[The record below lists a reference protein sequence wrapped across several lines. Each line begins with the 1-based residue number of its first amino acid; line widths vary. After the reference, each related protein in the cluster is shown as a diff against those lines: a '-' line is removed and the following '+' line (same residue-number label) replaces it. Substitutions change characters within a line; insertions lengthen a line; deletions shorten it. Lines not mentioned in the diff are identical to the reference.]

1 MTLEVGARR
10 PDSLFNQPFFAKAKR
25 STPGGAADYAA
36 SRSLYG
42 PPVIT
47 QIDPTLLS

>member
-1 MTLEVGARR
+1 VLNNPAKVADRR
-10 PDSLFNQPFFAKAKR
+10 GNGRQGQPNY
-25 STPGGAADYAA
+25 YAA